1 MIKKYPLAAYY
12 SFTFGWTWCI
22 VTVMIL
28 TGQTNVENP
37 TPAFILGG
45 IICNISPSIA
55 AFIVTRITEGKSGVK
70 ILKEGFMK
78 RSSPLYLLL
87 AILIVPMVT
96 AITAILSNQIV
107 REYRF
112 RILLPMVIMGLIWPL
127 FSSMGEEFGWR
138 GFILP
143 KMLAKYGV
151 LKAGI
156 ILGII
161 WEIWHLPMH
170 YIGFQDY
177 GAYMLPAFLL
187 IGFVNLTL
195 QSVIMA
201 FIFAKSKGNIRL
213 MVLYHYTITSSSILL
228 GALFETKITPQLI
241 IYESVISVILFSI
254 FAGFLYLSKRRDL
267 VFNKEEQSC

>member
-1 MIKKYPLAAYY
+1 ML
-12 SFTFGWTWCI
+12 
-22 VTVMIL
+22 
-28 TGQTNVENP
+28 
-37 TPAFILGG
+37 
-45 IICNISPSIA
+45 
-55 AFIVTRITEGKSGVK
+55 
-70 ILKEGFMK
+70 
-78 RSSPLYLLL
+78 
-87 AILIVPMVT
+87 
-96 AITAILSNQIV
+96 
-107 REYRF
+107 
-112 RILLPMVIMGLIWPL
+112 IMGLIWPL
-127 FSSMGEEFGWR
+127 FSSLGEEFGWR

-170 YIGFQDY
+170 YIGFQNY

-201 FIFAKSKGNIRL
+201 FLFTKSKGNIRL
-213 MVLYHYTITSSSILL
+213 MVLYHYTITSSGILL
-228 GALFETKITPQLI
+228 GALFETKITPQLT
-241 IYESVISVILFSI
+241 IYESIISITVFSLI
-254 FAGFLYLSKRRDL
+254 AGLLYLRKRKHL